1 MLGLSSGWLID
12 VERGPDWL
20 FVRFG
25 APGGD
30 ADCDVSSLADSIWS
44 VVEQH
49 FVYRIVLECDRLHLV
64 DSAMIAQLIGLH
76 RRLQK
81 HGGVLRLSGL
91 SDRNQEMLRACR
103 LDGLFPQF
111 RDRSQAVL
119 AHRPVRPR

>member
-1 MLGLSSGWLID
+1 MLGVSSGWLID

-25 APGGD
+25 APAD

-44 VVEQH
+44 VVQQH
-49 FVYRIVLECDRLHLV
+49 FVYRVVLECDQLDLV

-81 HGGVLRLSGL
+81 QGGVLRLSGL

-119 AHRPVRPR
+119 AHRLVRPR